1 MRRATIREK
10 KARDKEQ
17 ERSAIPTPRTAEDA
31 DALFRKGL
39 RAMDARNDEEAF
51 RIFDFLSRYTG
62 DAPPGLVDGA
72 RLGRDLVDPDL
83 SPTQNATQF
92 FDLFPGRIVHI
103 YDAHQGLRSSEL
115 PDMGED

>member
-1 MRRATIREK
+1 MRLATIREK
-10 KARDKEQ
+10 KALDKEQ
-17 ERSAIPTPRTAEDA
+17 ERSIIPTPRTAEDA

-51 RIFDFLSRYTG
+51 RIFDYLSRYAG
-62 DAPPGLVDGA
+62 DAPPGLADGA
-72 RLGRDLVDPDL
+72 RLARDFVDPDL
-83 SPTQNATQF
+83 SPTQKATQF

-103 YDAHQGLRSSEL
+103 YDARQGLRSSES

>member
-1 MRRATIREK
+1 MRLATIHEK
-10 KARDKEQ
+10 KTRDREQ